1 MALLYGWQR
10 KVALLPASLL
20 VVGWVIFSIG
30 FIWRLVDDFKDAA
43 NTPFLFSSY
52 VVLVGGPFVYIL
64 GVAQAVLPGIASS
77 IVGVPTAF
85 VSSLYLVS
93 AGYETYIGLYII
105 IWARERDETV
115 ETKPV
120 LMFVGAL
127 LITICWC
134 FVTML
139 SVAYKSKPR
148 RNQYQVFDQ
157 PERRPSRKYPF
168 TPGVARGLTIPFI
181 ILTGIGWCVAMV
193 GFVRMDVSFI
203 GGRFAEYGLLI
214 NGPLLF
220 LAALLHAG
228 GASTVMGVFSSILSS
243 LYTVLMG
250 YMVVILGQAIYGECK
265 FEPVNCSFLHSSLN
279 INWILAFSGSVGSLF
294 FWTFVILLW
303 PFFQHHP
310 QNSTQG
316 SSAIVNATN
325 PPNDYGEIR
334 LEGSFNINNTNG
346 ASGGSGASPSTGYSS
361 QKRVGQ

>member
-30 FIWRLVDDFKDAA
+30 FIWLLVDLKDAA
-43 NTPFLFSSY
+43 NTPVLFSSY
-52 VVLVGGPFVYIL
+52 VVLVGGPFVYVL

-93 AGYETYIGLYII
+93 AGFDTYGGAYRSIFDK
-105 IWARERDETV
+105 EPDKTV
-115 ETKPV
+115 ETKQV

-134 FVTML
+134 FVMML

-148 RNQYQVFDQ
+148 GNQYQVFDQ
-157 PERRPSRKYPF
+157 PERHPSRKYPF
-168 TPGVARGLTIPFI
+168 TPGVARVLTIPFI
-181 ILTGIGWCVAMV
+181 ILTAIGWCVAMV
-193 GFVRMDVSFI
+193 GFVRTDVSFI
-203 GGRFAEYGLLI
+203 IGQFAVYGLLI

-228 GASTVMGVFSSILSS
+228 CFGGASTVMGVFSSILSS
-243 LYTVLMG
+243 LYTMLMG
-250 YMVVILGQAIYGECK
+250 FLVVILGQAIYSYCK
-265 FEPVNCSFLHSSLN
+265 FEPAANCSFLHSSIN
-279 INWILAFSGSVGSLF
+279 INLILAFSGSVGSLF

-316 SSAIVNATN
+316 GSAVINATN
-325 PPNDYGEIR
+325 PPNDYGAIR
-334 LEGSFNINNTNG
+334 LQDSVNNTNG
-346 ASGGSGASPSTGYSS
+346 ASPSTDYFS
-361 QKRVGQ
+361 QKRV